1 MSNIRKQLDKL
12 KKQVGDDAP
21 PVVGGGQ
28 PPNMPQKISEIR
40 QFLSTNAHHFAAFQ
54 AQNELKTI
62 MDKMDSFEKHIAR

>member
-40 QFLSTNAHHFAAFQ
+40 QFLSTNAHHF
-54 AQNELKTI
+54 
-62 MDKMDSFEKHIAR
+62 